1 LLTLEAITEDERMAE
16 SVKELSRDLSHC
28 LREING
34 RADRLSPLD
43 IHARMDAIRELAAR
57 DGLNGLED
65 LARQSAQLALLPGCR
80 VATAECLTHLDDAL
94 AAGTPQQRQAVLAA
108 VAVRLH

>member
-1 LLTLEAITEDERMAE
+1 MAE
-16 SVKELSRDLSHC
+16 SVKGLSRDLRQR

-43 IHARMDAIRELAAR
+43 IHSRMDAIRDLAAR
-57 DGLNGLED
+57 DGLRGLEE
-65 LARQSAQLALLPGCR
+65 LAKCSAQLALLPGCR
-80 VATAECLTHLDDAL
+80 VATAECLSHVDDAL
-94 AAGTPQQRQAVLAA
+94 AATSPGQRQAVLAA